1 MSARLVLAA
10 LVLAACVDDLAPRGL
25 DGEPGTQGPEG
36 PQGPAGPRGVV
47 PSPDALVQNQ
57 TATAQPASFHI
68 SGSGAVTGGFHA
80 AGGNGDVNGD
90 GAFGAGDIAIIAE
103 YLNGARNFSIAELQ
117 RADIDGDG
125 QVTALDADRLRELA
139 LGTST
144 IAHAQTE
151 GRRLV
156 DRSAY
161 GLFTGTG
168 DVNRDGDVNAG
179 DAAAI
184 ASYINGGIDLSATQ
198 RRHADVNGD
207 GRIDLI
213 DVQMITEL
221 FFTSPV
227 SFDNGRRPADTAWG
241 ADLNGYFVL
250 GKKTNG
256 VPAAGHCTAN
266 TVGAMALDP
275 ANSRLYVCG
284 AAGWRFATLTQ

>member
-1 MSARLVLAA
+1 MVLAS
-10 LVLAACVDDLAPRGL
+10 LLFVACVDDLAPRGL
-25 DGEPGTQGPEG
+25 DGEQGPQGGEGPRG
-36 PQGPAGPRGVV
+36 PQGPRGA
-47 PSPDALVQNQ
+47 PLAPETLVQNQ

-68 SGSGAVTGGFHA
+68 RGSGAVAGGFHA
-80 AGGNGDVNGD
+80 NGGNGDVNGD
-90 GAFGAGDIAIIAE
+90 GAFGASDIAILAE
-103 YLNGARNFSIAELQ
+103 YLNGARDFTAAELQ
-117 RADIDGDG
+117 RADIDSDG
-125 QVTALDADRLRELA
+125 QVTALDADRIRELA

-144 IAHAQTE
+144 VSNAQTE

-161 GLFTGTG
+161 GMFTASG
-168 DVNRDGDVNAG
+168 DANRDGAVNAG
-179 DAAAI
+179 DAALI
-184 ASYINGGIDLSATQ
+184 AAYLNGGNTLSAAQ

-221 FFTSPV
+221 FFMNPV
-227 SFDNGRRPADTAWG
+227 TFDNGRRPADTAWS

-266 TVGAMALDP
+266 TVGAMAVDP
-275 ANSRLYVCG
+275 TNSRLYVCG
-284 AAGWRFATLTQ
+284 ASGWRFATLTQ